1 MNPQQSLNNLE
12 INYFDLFQQRLYK
25 KTDLPQ
31 NIAFTIRGK
40 IIGTLGNFCIFSGLP
55 KASKSTF
62 LAGAIASAFLPGP
75 VYGMKITLPEKRA
88 NVLYVDTESAPWDYQ
103 AQMNKIARHIGSS
116 GVPKDLMSISVR
128 EDNPQVITGL
138 VDWYLSNFPDCSV
151 LILDGL
157 LDLIWNYNDERESR
171 VVINWLKKITKMHNI
186 LVIGVLH
193 LSKGTGQTLGHFG
206 SLADR
211 YAQSVLEIVKNND
224 ARQFAIKPKFL
235 RSSDDFEPVAIHWDE
250 FLQKMVETSYIEIID
265 NIKKQKNGK

>member
-1 MNPQQSLNNLE
+1 MKLQPLSNSLE
-12 INYFDLFQQRLYK
+12 IDYFNLFQQRLYK

-75 VYGMKITLPEKRA
+75 VYGMKISTPEKRA
-88 NVLYVDTESAPWDYQ
+88 NILYVDTESAAWDYQ
-103 AQMNKIARHIGSS
+103 AQMQKIARHVGGAGIS
-116 GVPKDLMSISVR
+116 KDLISISVR
-128 EDNPQVITGL
+128 EDDPATITGL
-138 VDWYLSNFPDCSV
+138 VDWYLGNFPDCSV
-151 LILDGL
+151 LVLDGL
-157 LDLIWNYNDERESR
+157 LDLIWDYNSEVESR
-171 VVINWLKKITKMHNI
+171 KVINWLKKITKVHNI

-211 YAQSVLEIVKNND
+211 YAQSVLEIVKNHD
-224 ARQFAIKPKFL
+224 ARQFHIKPKFL
-235 RSSDDFEPVAIHWDE
+235 RSSDDFEPVAIAWDD
-250 FLQKMVETSYIEIID
+250 FLQKMVETSYVEIID
-265 NIKKQKNGK
+265 NNKKIKNGK